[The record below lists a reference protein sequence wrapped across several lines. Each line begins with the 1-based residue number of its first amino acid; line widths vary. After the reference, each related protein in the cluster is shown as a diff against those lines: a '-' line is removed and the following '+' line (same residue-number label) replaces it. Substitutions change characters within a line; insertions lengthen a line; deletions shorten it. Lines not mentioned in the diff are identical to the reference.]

1 MGGAI
6 PLGYNVVDK
15 ALVLNQH
22 EAAAIRT
29 IFAEYLAQSSVRQ
42 LSVRLDALGVI
53 SKQRTNRHGHVSG
66 GASFSRGALYN
77 ILRNPIYM
85 GKVRHKEELHV
96 GLHEVII
103 DNATWK
109 QVQIQ
114 LADHGGKTI
123 SAVRRPAKRPLDG
136 VLFDSTG
143 RAMRTTYA
151 SKSVHADGTTRT
163 KRYWYYTS
171 VPSGSENRTE
181 IERLPADEIERV
193 VMKGLEERLLD
204 ANWLADQITGQA
216 GEQALAG
223 ILRTIEKHGFEA
235 DATNDGALA
244 QTFPDIIDRIDAQR
258 DRLAVLV
265 NLAVLAEPD
274 VAQIPIPA
282 AFDIRFQR
290 RQTGRAKPIVIAAK
304 DAPQQDPD
312 LITLVADARRWA
324 GELIKGKASSV
335 LEITDREGLRSGS
348 VSRILPLAWL
358 APDISTAILEGRQP
372 PHLTAKAL
380 RALPELPLD
389 WSKQREI
396 LGFAQL

>member
-1 MGGAI
+1 M
-6 PLGYNVVDK
+6 PFRLGYNVVDK
-15 ALVLNQH
+15 ALVANQH
-22 EAAAIRT
+22 EAAAIQT
-29 IFAEYLAQSSVRQ
+29 IFAEDLSQSSVRQ
-42 LSVRLDALGVI
+42 LSVRLDALGVV

-66 GASFSRGALYN
+66 GTSFSRGALYS
-77 ILRNPIYM
+77 ILRNPIYI
-85 GKVRHKEELHV
+85 GKTRHKEQLHE
-96 GLHEVII
+96 GLHEAIN

-151 SKSVHADGTTRT
+151 SKSAHTDGTTRT

-235 DATNDGALA
+235 DATNDDALA

-258 DRLAVLV
+258 DRLVVSV
-265 NLAVLAEPD
+265 NLAVLVEPD

-290 RQTGRAKPIVIAAK
+290 RQNGRAKPIVIVGK

-324 GELIKGKASSV
+324 GELIEGKASSV

-348 VSRILPLAWL
+348 VSCILPLAWL

-372 PHLTAKAL
+372 PHLTTKAL
-380 RALPELPLD
+380 RALPELPLE
-389 WSKQREI
+389 WVEQRQI
-396 LGFAQL
+396 LGFA